1 MRVNRDGLPRIRLA
15 VSTTCRD
22 CGHTLRYIDE
32 LDTHDLHCPGPI
44 RLVFTDDGIYGEV
57 SG

>member
-1 MRVNRDGLPRIRLA
+1 VNQDGLPRIRLA
-15 VSTTCRD
+15 IPTTCRD

-57 SG
+57 GG